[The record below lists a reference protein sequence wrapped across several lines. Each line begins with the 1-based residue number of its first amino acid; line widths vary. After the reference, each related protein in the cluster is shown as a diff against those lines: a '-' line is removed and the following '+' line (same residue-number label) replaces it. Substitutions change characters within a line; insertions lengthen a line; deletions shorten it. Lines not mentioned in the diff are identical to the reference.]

1 MSTHSRLACALGV
14 LGVLV
19 PAATASADSGG
30 VSYASTSS
38 QSANSTKRAK
48 STHTTSP
55 ARIRHLGDR
64 VPVRSGMRGHDVKIL
79 QDFFNRLGLTVSIDG
94 SFGHQTLVATRRF
107 EQRMGLAVDGVIDAD
122 DITALRKVVAQ
133 GGFPPAPP
141 APAPAELPPG
151 SNATVDANG
160 LAAAPADAPQAVKDM
175 ITAGNQI
182 ASKPYRYGGGHG
194 KWQDSAYDCSGS
206 VSYALHGAGLLQVSR
221 DSTGFETFGAS
232 GPGQWVTIYA
242 NSGHVWM
249 MVAGLR
255 FDTSGLSSAGSRWQ
269 TAKRSSSGYIVRHPV
284 GL

>member
-1 MSTHSRLACALGV
+1 LSTHSRLACALGV
-14 LGVLV
+14 LGVVV
-19 PAATASADSGG
+19 PAGTASADSGG
-30 VSYASTSS
+30 VSYASTSTSS
-38 QSANSTKRAK
+38 QTTKSSPRAT
-48 STHTTSP
+48 SNHSTSP

-107 EQRMGLAVDGVIDAD
+107 EQRMGLTVDGVIDAG
-122 DITALRKVVAQ
+122 DIAALRKVVAQ
-133 GGFPPAPP
+133 GGFPPPP
-141 APAPAELPPG
+141 APPELPAG
-151 SNATVDANG
+151 SQATVDASG
-160 LAAAPADAPQAVKDM
+160 LAAAPADAPQAVKDI

-182 ASKPYRYGGGHG
+182 ASKPYRYGGGHA
-194 KWQDSAYDCSGS
+194 KWQDTAYDCSGS
-206 VSYALHGAGLLQVSR
+206 VSYALHGAGLMQVSR
-221 DSTGFETFGAS
+221 DSTGFETFGAT

-269 TAKRSSSGYIVRHPV
+269 TAKRSTSGYIVRHPV